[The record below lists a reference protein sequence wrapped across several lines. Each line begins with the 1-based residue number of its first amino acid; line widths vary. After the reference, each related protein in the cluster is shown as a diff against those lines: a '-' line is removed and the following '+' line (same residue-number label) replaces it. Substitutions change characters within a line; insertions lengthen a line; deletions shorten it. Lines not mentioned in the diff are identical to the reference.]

1 MNIFSKLGYY
11 IVSAFNLV
19 GMLILAIPKIPDK
32 LQNIDSNEIKRQTR
46 H

>member
-19 GMLILAIPKIPDK
+19 GMLILAIPKFQKNYETSIPTILK
-32 LQNIDSNEIKRQTR
+32 KG
-46 H
+46 